1 MNRFRMPTSPDNS
14 SEIDLSPLIDMTFL
28 LLIFFMVTTTFVDDV
43 EMRIERPGASSAE
56 TVQQRS
62 IRVAVTA
69 SGNVFVNGELV
80 DVYMLQST
88 LRPALQQVESRHVV
102 VVADRSVLTEQ
113 LVEVIDQCRLA
124 GASDVALAVEQS
136 GQ

>member
-1 MNRFRMPTSPDNS
+1 MKRFVLSPMSDNS
-14 SEIDLSPLIDMTFL
+14 SEIDMSPLIDMTFL

-69 SGNVFVNGELV
+69 SGNVLLNGVLV
-80 DVYMLQST
+80 DVYMLQSA
-88 LRPALQQVESRHVV
+88 LRPLLENSESRHVV

-124 GASDVALAVEQS
+124 GARDVALAVEQS
-136 GQ
+136 GP

>member
-1 MNRFRMPTSPDNS
+1 MNRFRMPPTPDNS
-14 SEIDLSPLIDMTFL
+14 SDIDLSPLIDMTFL

-88 LRPALQQVESRHVV
+88 LRPALEQVESRHVV

-124 GASDVALAVEQS
+124 GARDVALAVEQS
-136 GQ
+136 EP

>member
-1 MNRFRMPTSPDNS
+1 MKRFSLQPMADNS

-43 EMRIERPGASSAE
+43 EMRIERPGAASGE

-69 SGNVFVNGELV
+69 SGNVLVNGVVV
-80 DVYMLQST
+80 DVYMLQS
-88 LRPALQQVESRHVV
+88 ALHPLLEHDETPHVV
-102 VVADRSVLTEQ
+102 IVADRSVLTEQ

-124 GASDVALAVEQS
+124 GARDVALAVEQS
-136 GQ
+136 GP